1 VEGELAVAVGYY
13 RFFFSCRPVGI
24 FQTVCVYT
32 NNSIKINKNGKKL
45 RGFNDDMSH
54 LTGTPRIAKDT
65 GRHIGGTKPRLWI
78 TMTMS
83 HWALLEQI
91 RTHPSKQTLEDENET
106 MAWCIMQTARKLG
119 LETG

>member
-1 VEGELAVAVGYY
+1 MISMSDFLTAT
-13 RFFFSCRPVGI
+13 P
-24 FQTVCVYT
+24 
-32 NNSIKINKNGKKL
+32 KL
-45 RGFNDDMSH
+45 
-54 LTGTPRIAKDT
+54 AKDV
-65 GRHIGGTKPRLWI
+65 GRHTGEIQTRLWVKLP
-78 TMTMS
+78 MS

>member
-1 VEGELAVAVGYY
+1 MMNMSDFLTAT
-13 RFFFSCRPVGI
+13 P
-24 FQTVCVYT
+24 
-32 NNSIKINKNGKKL
+32 KL
-45 RGFNDDMSH
+45 
-54 LTGTPRIAKDT
+54 AKDI
-65 GRHIGGTKPRLWI
+65 GRHTGEIKTRMWI
-78 TMTMS
+78 KLPIS